1 MIEFHGATDTTIA
14 YEGGLRKNECLP
26 SIPHFIQ
33 EWAVRDG
40 LSLVNTTSNLTRDTL
55 LYSYGK
61 GIEEGLVTHV
71 FDTDIGHDWAAS
83 TFSSE
88 ILDQTLT
95 DYSEHSSE
103 YRQPG
108 SRTSQ
113 GVVQCN
119 FNNH

>member
-1 MIEFHGATDTTIA
+1 MIEFHDTTIA

-71 FDTDIGHDWAAS
+71 FDTDIGHDWAVS
-83 TFSSE
+83 TLPPE
-88 ILDQTLT
+88 ILDPTLT
-95 DYSEHSSE
+95 DYSEHASK
-103 YRQPG
+103 YRQLG

-113 GVVQCN
+113 GIVQRN
-119 FNNH
+119 SNNH